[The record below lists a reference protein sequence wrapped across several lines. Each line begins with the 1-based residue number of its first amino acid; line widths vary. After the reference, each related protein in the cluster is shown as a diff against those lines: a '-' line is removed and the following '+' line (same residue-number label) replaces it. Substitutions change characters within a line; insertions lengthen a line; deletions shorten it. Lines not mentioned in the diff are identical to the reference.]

1 MEYKVNDTLTI
12 EIKDKKTYWIS
23 KAVKSAMLSGVIVRA
38 GQDPEIPAENA
49 QKSEEALI
57 LWMTNLTPDQLNN
70 ELTEEEVNLI
80 LEEINKVA
88 TVPLKAS

>member
-1 MEYKVNDTLTI
+1 
-12 EIKDKKTYWIS
+12 
-23 KAVKSAMLSGVIVRA
+23 
-38 GQDPEIPAENA
+38 
-49 QKSEEALI
+49 
-57 LWMTNLTPDQLNN
+57 MTNLTPDQLNN